1 MAEEILE
8 DRVEAVRDTRE
19 EAGTAP
25 EDRRFRPDVEGLRA
39 IAVLLVVLYHAG
51 VPRLTG
57 GYVGVDVFFVISGFV
72 ITGLLLR
79 EHQGTGHT
87 SILNFYAR
95 RCRRILPAATLVII
109 IVVFATYFV
118 LGVVTGNNTA
128 NDGKWAAVFLANFHF
143 EALGTNYLAASR
155 PPSPLQNFWTLSV
168 EEQFYIVFPTLFLLV
183 AKAKGLFS
191 LRTRLL
197 VALAVVIV
205 ASYWLSITQTASLP
219 LEAYFSPFTRAWELA
234 LGALVAVS
242 TVWLKKIPTD
252 FAALLTWTGLAAVL
266 GAALAFNAQ
275 TAYPG
280 SLVAIPVV
288 GSAMIIAGGAAIPRY
303 GVESVLGLRPVRGL
317 GKVSYSLYLWHWPV
331 LIIAAEYYRKPTLS
345 VGQNL
350 LLVLV
355 ALGISIVTYRL
366 VENPIRHWKL
376 PALKAVAL
384 GVGLIVV
391 TLTVLSLVLAAE
403 SVSVPS
409 YDVVPAPNTQAVLD
423 QVNAATKITTVP
435 KSIEPS
441 LADAGNDWAAA
452 GGNLRY
458 PCALGAGLPV
468 RKIQVCTGGD
478 PKGKH
483 LMIVYGDSHVIMWY
497 PAFEAMAKAAHW
509 RLVMFDEYFCP
520 ASLLTVTNGAG
531 IAPVGGP
538 YKLCD
543 TFHRMVVSEINALHP
558 DLVVISQEDF
568 YMRPAADGKPPTYF
582 SAAQWQL
589 GLTRLLNAI
598 VVPNVR
604 KVVLGNIPA
613 LPQSG
618 PACLAAHPSDVQA
631 CSVSFDKAVVGP
643 ALVQAER
650 LAAEQTGAQYVDPT
664 PWLCSSICTAVVGH
678 YCVYQ
683 DQFHITGTYAKYL
696 EVVLRKA
703 LGVP

>member
-1 MAEEILE
+1 LTETAAVG
-8 DRVEAVRDTRE
+8 DRFLASGD

-39 IAVLLVVLYHAG
+39 VAVLLVVLYHAG

-109 IVVFATYFV
+109 VVVLATYDL
-118 LGVVTGNNTA
+118 LGLVTGNNTA
-128 NDGKWAAVFLANFHF
+128 EDGRWAAVFLANFHF
-143 EALGTNYLAASR
+143 EALGTNYLSAFR
-155 PPSPLQNFWTLSV
+155 PPSPLQNYWTLSV

-197 VALAVVIV
+197 ATLAVVIM
-205 ASYWLSITQTASLP
+205 ASYWLSITQTASHP
-219 LEAYFSPFTRAWELA
+219 LAAYFSPFTRAWELA
-234 LGALVAVS
+234 LGAFVAVT
-242 TVWLKKIPTD
+242 TVWLKKIPAA

-331 LIIAAEYYRKPTLS
+331 LIIAAEYFGKPTLS

-376 PALKAVAL
+376 PARKTVAL

-391 TLTVLSLVLAAE
+391 TVTVLSLILAAE

-409 YDVVPAPNTQAVLD
+409 YDVVPAPNNQAVIG

-435 KSIEPS
+435 KTIEPA
-441 LADAGNDWAAA
+441 LANAEEDWSGA

-458 PCALGAGLPV
+458 PCTSTAGLPV
-468 RKIQVCTGGD
+468 IKIHVCTGGD
-478 PKGKH
+478 PGGKH

-497 PAFEAMAKAAHW
+497 PAFEAMAQAAHW
-509 RLVMFDEYFCP
+509 RLVMFVAFLCP
-520 ASLLTVTNGAG
+520 ASLLTVANE
-531 IAPVGGP
+531 VGGP
-538 YKLCD
+538 DTLCD
-543 TFHRMVVSEINALHP
+543 TFHRMAVSEINALHP
-558 DLVVISQEDF
+558 DLVVISQEDW
-568 YMRPAADGKPPTYF
+568 YDRPKGNGKPSTFF
-582 SAAQWQL
+582 SADEWQQ
-589 GLTRLLNAI
+589 GLTKLLNAI

-604 KVVLGNIPA
+604 KVVLGNIPV

-618 PACLAAHPSDVQA
+618 PACLAAHLTNVQA
-631 CSVSFDKAVVGP
+631 CSAPLDNLPGGPGP
-643 ALVQAER
+643 ALSRAER
-650 LAAEQTGAQYVDPT
+650 LAAEETRAQYVDPT
-664 PWLCSSICTAVVGH
+664 PWLCSSICTAIVAH
-678 YCVYQ
+678 YCVYE

-696 EVVLRKA
+696 EVVLRKE